1 MTKCDRSC
9 FVHRIHFLKLTLNKL
24 NIDVEMTMI
33 MNKANILNKDT
44 KKEYSNFV
52 NVSSNN
58 NL

>member
-1 MTKCDRSC
+1 MTKCDRSR

-33 MNKANILNKDT
+33 MNKANILKDT

-52 NVSSNN
+52 NV
-58 NL
+58 

>member
-52 NVSSNN
+52 NV
-58 NL
+58 